1 MIIFVVGWAHD
12 GIDSAGPELY
22 LRNVVVS
29 FDVAGAW
36 NRSRTSGFGVH
47 GVHEYGVVDDTGITG
62 LLDWLLPETTI
73 SFGYTGRHRHSD
85 HLSG

>member
-1 MIIFVVGWAHD
+1 MIE
-12 GIDSAGPELY
+12 SSLPGPELS

-62 LLDWLLPETTI
+62 LLDCWVRRPRI
-73 SFGYTGRHRHSD
+73 SFGYAGCHRHSD